1 MEIGCDKLCVTSCDK
16 IWRKSQEVDNTVL
29 PYYYKPKELVNMVLN
44 PAGTNADRVVQFSAS
59 LGLIAS
65 DGGEPYTDKLKKDK
79 STNEKIALYIDR
91 MEHIVTDVMRAK
103 TVDQIENGI
112 SDISEEIKERLNREV
127 FQKAFQLTEDNEI
140 AIEVQEVLIL
150 RPVIQ

>member
-1 MEIGCDKLCVTSCDK
+1 
-16 IWRKSQEVDNTVL
+16 
-29 PYYYKPKELVNMVLN
+29 MVLN